1 MEKKS
6 FMRRWVEEDGNKAL
20 ADGVMYY
27 GQKLCELV
35 NAHDHGTD
43 LVLILAAMKT
53 SIPLFE
59 NHLDDEDKQLLA
71 ALIEST
77 MAIDVS
83 ALRHKEADHED

>member
-1 MEKKS
+1 MEKMS
-6 FMRRWVEEDGNKAL
+6 FMRRWCNEDGNKAL

-35 NAHDHGTD
+35 NERGSEDI
-43 LVLILAAMKT
+43 VLFLAAMKT

-71 ALIEST
+71 ALIEAT

-83 ALRHKEADHED
+83 ALLHKEADHED